1 MRISENCF
9 LPVFGLTKKCG
20 GGGYNDICIFVFIYK
35 KLQEGGKTSVEVV
48 GFENKK
54 NASNVLEYLENSAI
68 YFPDK
73 EVYEDKNV
81 SMTFKQVE
89 ETAQRIG
96 TSLAMKLG
104 RHREPIAVFMDKSV
118 KAIVSFFGV
127 LYSGNFYCPLDVK
140 MPIERIQIIMDVLLP
155 EIIITDK
162 EHKELAESFAQNS
175 QIVLWE
181 DMSEQEIDKDM
192 LGNIRMD
199 MTELD
204 PLYVLFTS
212 GSTGV
217 PKGVLLN
224 HRVVINYMQWLE
236 QNFEIDSTSVFG
248 NQAPFYFDVSIHD
261 IYGAIYFG
269 AKMVIIPQ
277 SFFGFP
283 VRLIEYMNEKR
294 ISTFLWVPSAMAIV
308 ANLQTFDVVVPQYLK
323 QIMFAGEVL
332 QRKQLDYWVKYLP
345 DAVYA
350 NLYGPTE
357 TFVCTAYIRN
367 GNEPEGQPLPIGVPI
382 ANSQALLLN
391 EEGNEVEYGE
401 VGELCMRG
409 SCLALGYYNNPERT
423 KLAFVQNPLHQRY
436 PERIYHTGDLVRYD
450 ETGNLIYISRKDFQ
464 IKHMGY
470 RIELGEI
477 ESAGNA
483 IEGIRDCAC
492 MYNTKRKKIVF
503 FYDGIEMETKKITDA
518 LATRV
523 PQYMIPGKVVYMKV
537 MPHNANGKIDRAKL
551 QSLV

>member
-1 MRISENCF
+1 MKETMEAIIKGR
-9 LPVFGLTKKCG
+9 KK
-20 GGGYNDICIFVFIYK
+20 D
-35 KLQEGGKTSVEVV
+35 SVEVN
-48 GFENKK
+48 EIEEKK
-54 NASNVLEYLENSAI
+54 NASNVLEYLEISAKR
-68 YFPDK
+68 FPDK
-73 EVYEDKNV
+73 GAYEDKNTI
-81 SMTFKQVE
+81 MTFKQVE
-89 ETAQRIG
+89 ETAQQIG
-96 TSLAMKLG
+96 TSLATKLG

-127 LYSGNFYCPLDVK
+127 VYSGNFYCPLDVK
-140 MPIERIQIIMDVLLP
+140 MPIERIQVIMDVLLP
-155 EIIITDK
+155 KIIITD
-162 EHKELAESFAQNS
+162 EAHKELAESFSKNS
-175 QIVLWE
+175 EIVLWE
-181 DMSEQEIDKDM
+181 DVLSQKIDKE
-192 LGNIRMD
+192 LLERIRED

-224 HRVVINYMQWLE
+224 HRVVTNYMEWLGE
-236 QNFEIDSTSVFG
+236 NFEIDSSAVFG

-269 AKMVIIPQ
+269 AKMVIIPP
-277 SFFGFP
+277 SFFSFP
-283 VRLIEYMNEKR
+283 VRLVEYMNEKR

-308 ANLQTFDVVVPQYLK
+308 ANLQTFDVAVPKYLK

-332 QRKQLDYWVKYLP
+332 QRKQLDYWVKYIP

-357 TFVCTAYIRN
+357 TFVCTAYIRS
-367 GNEPEGQPLPIGVPI
+367 GNEEEGQPLPIGIPI
-382 ANSQALLLN
+382 NNSQALLLD
-391 EEGNEVEYGE
+391 EEGREVAKGE
-401 VGELCMRG
+401 TGELCMRG
-409 SCLALGYYNNPERT
+409 SCLALGYYNNTERT
-423 KLAFVQNPLHQRY
+423 RQAFVQNPLHQRY

-450 ETGNLIYISRKDFQ
+450 EYGNLIYISRKDFQ

-477 ESAGNA
+477 ESAGNT

-503 FYDGIEMETKKITDA
+503 FYDGTEIDTKVLTDA

-523 PQYMIPGKVVYMKV
+523 PQYMIPGKVVYMKA

-551 QSLV
+551 KELV